1 MQFLRSR
8 LSVAILTLSLAGPV
22 QAKTW
27 IVNAAGGAGV
37 DFLDIPPAVNTATHG
52 DVILVA
58 GGSYTGFTLRKGLTV
73 LGQGTVHVGPGSQV
87 NQVPSGRHAVLAD
100 LRFLG
105 LEVRDCMGDV
115 LLDGLTISGPLPG
128 PSVLSVED
136 SVDVRAHRCTIPAV
150 YRKTGISTSNARL
163 ELSECSVA
171 GGRGADGDCGEEGEA
186 GYAGHV
192 ISGNARVHSAHTDV
206 TGGQGGINTA
216 TCISFCGAL
225 SGNGAPAIALTDG
238 ELFVSG
244 DPTTTVKGGEAGC
257 GDIGCD
263 GFGAPG
269 IAVDASTSART
280 SGTSLVGGTS
290 CGIAQEPGVSGAGA
304 HTVAMPDDP
313 SLRVL
318 GTPTVG
324 GIVTFEVTGPPGAA
338 ARIFLG
344 RNPVLNPTAT
354 TFIEELT
361 TKDRVLNL
369 GPIPASGVVTRNQF
383 VPTILPVG
391 FTFWAQAEVT
401 IVPGGEVRRS
411 NSGSVTV
418 R

>member
-8 LSVAILTLSLAGPV
+8 LSVAILTLTLAGPV

-37 DFLDIPPAVNTATHG
+37 DFLDIPQAVNTATHG

-73 LGQGTVHVGPGSQV
+73 LGQGGVDVGPGSQV
-87 NQVPSGRHAVLAD
+87 SQVPSGRHAVLAD
-100 LRFLG
+100 LHFLG
-105 LEVRDCMGDV
+105 LEVHDCVGDV
-115 LLDGLTISGPLPG
+115 LLDGLSITGPLPG
-128 PSVLSVED
+128 PSVLFVEN
-136 SVDVRAHRCTIPAV
+136 SLDVRAHRCTIPAV
-150 YRKTGISTSNARL
+150 YRKTGVTTDNARL
-163 ELSECSVA
+163 ELSECSIA
-171 GGRGADGDCGEEGEA
+171 GGRGADGDCGVEGEA

-192 ISGNARVHSAHTDV
+192 ISGNARVHSAHTDA
-206 TGGQGGINTA
+206 TGGQGGVNTA

-244 DPTTTVKGGEAGC
+244 DPTTTVRGGEGGC

-263 GFGAPG
+263 GYGAPG
-269 IAVDASTSART
+269 LAVHASTAART
-280 SGTSLVGGTS
+280 SGTSFVGGTS
-290 CGIAQEPGVSGAGA
+290 CGVGQEPGVSGAGT
-304 HTVAMPDDP
+304 HTTALPDDP

-324 GIVTFEVTGPPGAA
+324 GIVTFEVTGPPGSV

-344 RNPVLNPTAT
+344 RNPALNPTPN

-361 TKDRVLNL
+361 TKDRVLLL
-369 GPIPASGVVTRNQF
+369 GTIPPSGVVTRNQF

-391 FTFWAQAEVT
+391 FTFWAQAQVT
-401 IVPGGEVRRS
+401 IVPGGEIRRS